1 MTNPLRRSLLL
12 IASSALLLWLAGQRR
27 IADGASVSGVA
38 GARSAGS
45 ALLVILAIGVLI
57 LGTWLAVL
65 ALRECFRD
73 EEPMALSLLATFV
86 VESVALATV
95 QHYFAAAASPTAA
108 GAVVAQG
115 TRQMPS
121 KSAGIVGLL
130 LTLAVMIGAAVA
142 ITRMRRLV
150 Q

>member
-1 MTNPLRRSLLL
+1 MTNLLRRSLLL
-12 IASSALLLWLAGQRR
+12 IASSALLLWLAGRPR
-27 IADGASVSGVA
+27 ISGGASVSGVA

-65 ALRECFRD
+65 ALRECFRN

-95 QHYFAAAASPTAA
+95 QHYFAAAASPTA